1 MNKNKTINDELLEE
15 LYDEQQEEQLTDTDT
30 DSSQSKNDSMDELN
44 KKLDESEKEK
54 EQYKNKYLYTLAEFD
69 NFKKR
74 TAKEKLE
81 LKNIVISDMANKV
94 FEIIDDFE
102 IARENYKK
110 TDDAESLKE
119 GFDVLYDKFNIVLK
133 GFGIKKFESYNK
145 KFDTDYHEA
154 ILITETGEV
163 EPGNVS
169 NVLKEGYMMGDKVIR
184 HAKVMVEK

>member
-94 FEIIDDFE
+94 FEIIDDNQEKITFHCILYVD
-102 IARENYKK
+102 IAFDGSTQCTK
-110 TDDAESLKE
+110 T
-119 GFDVLYDKFNIVLK
+119 
-133 GFGIKKFESYNK
+133 FG
-145 KFDTDYHEA
+145 
-154 ILITETGEV
+154 
-163 EPGNVS
+163 
-169 NVLKEGYMMGDKVIR
+169 R
-184 HAKVMVEK
+184 CQ